1 MIYNLIKKLENK
13 KFQGQIK
20 NIYDYQIL
28 FMSVCEQVSSM
39 KCEHEVSGDIL
50 ASVISWYEHR
60 PIEANICNMEATRE
74 IASDRLCW

>member
-50 ASVISWYEHR
+50 ASVIS
-60 PIEANICNMEATRE
+60 
-74 IASDRLCW
+74 